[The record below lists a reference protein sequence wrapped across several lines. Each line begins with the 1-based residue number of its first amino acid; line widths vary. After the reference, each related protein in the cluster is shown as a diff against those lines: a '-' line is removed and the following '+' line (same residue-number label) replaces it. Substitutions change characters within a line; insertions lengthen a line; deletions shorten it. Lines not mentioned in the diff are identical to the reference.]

1 MRGRASALAALL
13 VATAGAAGCGGSN
26 GSGNDAVP
34 TAAGGDGQTDTTSAT
49 TTGDSTSREDAMVRF
64 TRCLRDHGI
73 QVSESSSGGKT
84 SVRIGGG
91 GPGKGSR
98 GMMNAAMRAC
108 QKYAPSG
115 GGNLDPQQRQ
125 QFLDQARSFARC
137 MRDHGQDVPDPQ
149 VGGDGGIQMRI
160 GGPGRMSPAF
170 KAAQQACQS
179 KLPNAGA
186 PKAAS

>member
-26 GSGNDAVP
+26 GSGNGAVP
-34 TAAGGDGQTDTTSAT
+34 TAAGGNGQTDTTSAAT
-49 TTGDSTSREDAMVRF
+49 TSDSTSREDAMLRF

-73 QVSESSSGGKT
+73 QVSESTSGNGRST
-84 SVRIGGG
+84 HVQVG
-91 GPGKGSR
+91 GPGKGST
-98 GMMNAAMRAC
+98 GKMNAAMQAC

-149 VGGDGGIQMRI
+149 VKGNSVMIRI
-160 GGPGRMSPAF
+160 GRPGMLTPAF
-170 KAAQQACQS
+170 KAAQRACQS
-179 KLPNAGA
+179 KLPNGGQQ
-186 PKAAS
+186 KAAS

>member
-34 TAAGGDGQTDTTSAT
+34 TAAGGDGQTDTTSAAT
-49 TTGDSTSREDAMVRF
+49 TSDSTSREDAMVRF

-84 SVRIGGG
+84 NVRVG
-91 GPGKGSR
+91 GPGQGSR
-98 GMMNAAMRAC
+98 GKMNAAMQAC

-125 QFLDQARSFARC
+125 QFLDQARAFARC

-149 VGGDGGIQMRI
+149 VTGNGGVSIRI
-160 GGPGRMSPAF
+160 GRPGMLTPAF
-170 KAAQQACQS
+170 KSAQQACQS
-179 KLPNAGA
+179 KLP
-186 PKAAS
+186 KAAQTRAGS